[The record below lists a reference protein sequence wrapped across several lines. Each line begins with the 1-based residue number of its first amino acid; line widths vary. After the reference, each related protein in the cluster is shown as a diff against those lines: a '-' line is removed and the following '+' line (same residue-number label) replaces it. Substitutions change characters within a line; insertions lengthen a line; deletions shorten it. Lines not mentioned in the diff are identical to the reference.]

1 MRRWHGHGR
10 SRHHEYTE
18 LLSEAGRMIFY
29 ILTSSLSG
37 CRAGPTCQLIGCQ
50 FLVEVASLA
59 KPPLAERTRGVKD
72 ACSIS
77 LTRWE

>member
-10 SRHHEYTE
+10 SGHHECTE

-29 ILTSSLSG
+29 ISTSSLSG
-37 CRAGPTCQLIGCQ
+37 CRAGPTCQLIGMS
-50 FLVEVASLA
+50 VASLA